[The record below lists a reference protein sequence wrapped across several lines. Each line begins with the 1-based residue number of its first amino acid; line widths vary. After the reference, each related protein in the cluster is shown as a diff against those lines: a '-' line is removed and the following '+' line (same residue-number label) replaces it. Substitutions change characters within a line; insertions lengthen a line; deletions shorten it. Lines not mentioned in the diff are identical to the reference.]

1 MNKSLLSKLMARE
14 DLEVIEGNFKTA
26 SFDPANRILK
36 LPILKEEYSDAYA
49 LFIGHE
55 VGHALYT
62 PDIFSHDSEAFPKIV
77 DIPHSI
83 LNIVEDVRIERMV
96 REFYPGL
103 INDFIRGYKRL
114 MDDNFFGIKDVD
126 PNELSFLDRLNLKA
140 KLNNSIDLEFSFAES
155 VMMAKVF
162 EIQTF
167 DDTISVSRELME
179 FISKEDEESKKEESS
194 QNSEEKNSEVT
205 DSEDEESEEESEE
218 EESEDEESED
228 EETAISAQRDDDAPL
243 DDYEEEDE
251 ALTGDNNLYDSITD
265 QNFRNNESKLT
276 HSDSGITQIKFT
288 KKQLKEEWL
297 YSEKDFEKSLEYV
310 MQDFP
315 EEYTVLRNEYSSE
328 YKEFISDIK
337 PAVNAMVQQ
346 FELRK
351 SAMESRKIR
360 ESTSG
365 SIDVNKLWKYKLDD
379 RIFKTVLNMP
389 DSKNHGL
396 IMYIDFSASMSI
408 RLHETVK
415 QSVILSMFA
424 KRINIPF
431 ELYSFT
437 TNGEKYR
444 SWRGENNRPKY
455 DTHNWAVNLVKIGDS
470 KWSTPKLNKMF
481 ERVMFS
487 SVITSSPHK
496 PYDHNDNK
504 WTSYKWAIE
513 PAFRLGGTP
522 LIETSAVSLLMI
534 DDFLKRNRV
543 DKLNVIF
550 LTDGDAQDARV
561 TSSDNTSRFGSGKA
575 KTFIISVEGHPNI
588 EIPYPEH
595 YTYMPTLIK
604 KKIFERIRQKYNLIG
619 FYLTPKKGNV
629 GKNGYSVLRDDEGY
643 DHYVVVHDKRLNAEE
658 EGFSTNAIGE
668 TFDKKRLTTI
678 KRDFKKFQKNKKM
691 NKLIAQEFAR
701 LVA

>member
-1 MNKSLLSKLMARE
+1 
-14 DLEVIEGNFKTA
+14 
-26 SFDPANRILK
+26 
-36 LPILKEEYSDAYA
+36 
-49 LFIGHE
+49 
-55 VGHALYT
+55 
-62 PDIFSHDSEAFPKIV
+62 
-77 DIPHSI
+77 
-83 LNIVEDVRIERMV
+83 MV

-114 MDDNFFGIKDVD
+114 MEDNFFGIKDVD
-126 PNELSFLDRLNLKA
+126 PRKLSFLDRLNLKA

-155 VMMAKVF
+155 VMMSKVF

-167 DDTISVSRELME
+167 DDTISVSRELMD

-194 QNSEEKNSEVT
+194 QNSEEKNSGSGS
-205 DSEDEESEEESEE
+205 DSEEEESEE
-218 EESEDEESED
+218 EESEEEESEEEESGESE
-228 EETAISAQRDDDAPL
+228 EETVISAQRDDDAPL
-243 DDYEEEDE
+243 DDYEAEDE

-351 SAMESRKIR
+351 SAMESRKIK

-415 QSVILSMFA
+415 QSIILSMFA

-504 WTSYKWAIE
+504 WVRYRWAIE

-550 LTDGDAQDARV
+550 LTDGDAQDVRV
-561 TSSDNTSRFGSGKA
+561 TSPDNTSRFGSSKA

-588 EIPYPEH
+588 EIPYPD
-595 YTYMPTLIK
+595 YYSYMPKIVNN
-604 KKIFERIRQKYNLIG
+604 KIFERIRQKYNLIG
-619 FYLTPKKGNV
+619 FFLTSKRGDV
-629 GKNGYSVLRDDEGY
+629 GKNGYSVSSNNAGY
-643 DHYVVVHDKRLNAEE
+643 DHYIVVHDKRLNADGEE
-658 EGFSTNAIGE
+658 FSTEAKGDVI
-668 TFDKKRLTTI
+668 DKKRLTTI